1 MNKRNSGLLFI
12 FIVLALGLGG
22 GFIIGRSLG
31 SNQTVSGMGDFTD
44 VSKIFTKKPTIKL
57 IEEGLDVIAK
67 KYVDRDN
74 INRDDLLYGA
84 MSGMLKVLEDDYSV
98 FLEPED
104 TKTFEED
111 VGGSFEGIGA
121 EIGIRDGMLTVIS
134 PLKDNP
140 ADRAGV
146 KAGDKILYVD
156 GTDTDGLPLDEAV
169 QIIRGRKGSAVVLTI
184 EREGEE
190 ENLEISI
197 VRDTIKIPIIEWE
210 KKGDEIAYIAFSHFT
225 ETAPGDFENIV
236 QEILQS
242 SADRVILD
250 LRNNPGGFLE
260 VAVDITG
267 WFIEKDKVVVIE
279 ERGHGVKNK
288 LYMSSGNSAMAEYP
302 IVILINKGSASASE
316 ILAGALR
323 DHKGVV
329 LIGENTFGK
338 GSVQELVH
346 LRDGSSIKITIA
358 KWLTPDGL
366 SIEDNGLEPDIAV
379 EMTQEIFDKQGDVQL
394 EKAIEV
400 VEGL

>member
-22 GFIIGRSLG
+22 GFIIGRSFG
-31 SNQTVSGMGDFTD
+31 SNQAVSGIGDFTD

-67 KYVDRDN
+67 KYVDRDS

-84 MSGMLKVLEDDYSV
+84 MNGMLKVLEDDYSI
-98 FLEPED
+98 FLEPKD
-104 TKTFEED
+104 AKTFEED
-111 VGGSFEGIGA
+111 VIGSFEGIGA

-140 ADRAGV
+140 ADKAGV

-156 GTDTDGLPLDEAV
+156 GTDTKGLPLDEAV

-184 EREGEE
+184 KREGEE

-210 KKGDEIAYIAFSHFT
+210 EKGDGIAYIAFSHFT

-267 WFIEKDKVVVIE
+267 WFIEKDKIVVIE
-279 ERGHGVKNK
+279 ERGHGVESK
-288 LYMSSGNSAMAEYP
+288 LYMSDGSSAMAEYP

-323 DHKGVV
+323 DHRGIV

-366 SIEDNGLEPDIAV
+366 SIEDNGLEPDISV
-379 EMTQEIFDKQGDVQL
+379 EMTQEIFDKQGDAQL

-400 VEGL
+400 VREL